1 MAISRAFLRAAV
13 ASAAALFMASPTHA
27 NIVFDFSGACEIGCS
42 GDGDRRARSLAD
54 TYTFGSDISFA
65 NFVSFDYSSS
75 NLSFDIISGEDAS
88 FLGGLN
94 ADGSI
99 NSSGLLDIELTT
111 GFPDFKAIPRQFTAL
126 LDYEEGDRGAV
137 FTFTFVGEAVPG
149 PVPEP
154 STWAMILLGFAG
166 LGYAGY
172 RRARLLS

>member
-42 GDGDRRARSLAD
+42 ETATGVLTLAD

-99 NSSGLLDIELTT
+99 NSSGVLDIELTT